1 MDVSVDTT
9 GPLER
14 RVTVQVPEAQIAS
27 AVQERL
33 KSLSRTTRLDGFRPG
48 KVPIRVVERRFGPAV
63 RQEIV
68 GEVLQRSFSEAITQK
83 ELRPAGEP
91 TIDPVSAEPGSGLSY
106 TAVFEVYPEISLEA
120 IDTLEVTRP
129 VCTIDDADVDKMI
142 ETLRQQRKS
151 WNDVER
157 AAIDGDRLT
166 IDFKGFVDG
175 EEFEGGSHEGFAV
188 EIGSSGLI
196 DGFDTGLIGATAGQ
210 DLTLELKFPADYSK
224 EELADKPVK
233 FEVSVK
239 SVGESVIPEL
249 NDEFFSAFGVSDGG
263 MDAFRIEVSGNM
275 EREKE
280 QRLRNQTK
288 QRLMDALS
296 EAIKVELPKAMVGH
310 DAQHQCKEM
319 QQRMLMQGAPQERV
333 EKLQPELFQEES
345 KRRVALGLIIS
356 EIVKTAGLSAEPSKV
371 RGIIES
377 AASSYED
384 PAAVVKWYYE
394 DPSRLAEVESGVLE
408 DVAVDWVIERSKV
421 TDETVSFDALINPRQ
436 TEVSDS
442 ASA

>member
-319 QQRMLMQGAPQERV
+319 QQRMLMQGAPQEQV